1 MTQQPYYPPQQAPA
15 QFQQPAPQQYP
26 AYPPQAPAPGYPPQA
41 YGQPAPQ
48 YGYPAQP
55 PAPPVQPLAQG
66 SLDEFYS
73 QPNAGGGPAVSWKGK
88 PDGYWLDVVVARD
101 VNDGDVMQETDPQT
115 KTPKFFKDGRPK
127 FVMQVPL
134 KLLVADPSFPEHE
147 ARLFLRGQL
156 RDEWVRAMSEAGAQT
171 NVPQGGARARVTLL
185 YRKPGQAIAQ
195 NIFGVQYWQP
205 GTWENDFQ
213 AQPPQQQIQQVQA
226 APQQQYLQPPANQ
239 PQQYAQPPAQQY
251 QQPVQQQPQYQQA
264 PQGYGTPQP
273 QGMQVNPDLGQAP
286 GQYQGQPQQQAAP
299 PQQMVAQPQA
309 AAPAPAA
316 PSPAP
321 GPAQQPQAQPPVQP
335 QSGLTPQQQQLLETL
350 KAKQAPA
357 TA

>member
-1 MTQQPYYPPQQAPA
+1 MTQQPYYPPQQPPA

-26 AYPPQAPAPGYPPQA
+26 AYPPQAPAPGYPPAA

-55 PAPPVQPLAQG
+55 PAPPMQPLAQG

-88 PDGYWLDVVVARD
+88 PDGYWIDVVVARD

-205 GTWENDFQ
+205 GTWENEFQ
-213 AQPPQQQIQQVQA
+213 AQPPQQQPQQA
-226 APQQQYLQPPANQ
+226 APQQYAQPPANPYQ
-239 PQQYAQPPAQQY
+239 QQPAPQYPQAAPQQYAQPPAQQY
-251 QQPVQQQPQYQQA
+251 QQPAA
-264 PQGYGTPQP
+264 P
-273 QGMQVNPDLGQAP
+273 A
-286 GQYQGQPQQQAAP
+286 PQQQYAPAPQQQVAP
-299 PQQMVAQPQA
+299 PQQMAAQPQA

-316 PSPAP
+316 PSPAT
-321 GPAQQPQAQPPVQP
+321 GPVTSQQPQAQPGQQ
-335 QSGLTPQQQQLLETL
+335 QSGLTPEQQQLLETL